1 VSEPLRVALT
11 FDMEH
16 PDRPPEPRVSER
28 ILDTLATVG
37 VRATMFVQGR
47 WAEAYP
53 ELVQRIAAEGHL
65 IGNHSH
71 YHVRMPLLTRAGM
84 ATDVTSAQQAIVDA
98 CGIDPRPWFRCP
110 FGIADTGTRVSG
122 VLARLGYR
130 DVGWHVTSEDWDA
143 RSGAEVEERV
153 LRGVDENGDGS
164 IVLLHGWPPATAA
177 ALPVLIERLVDRGAT
192 FVTVDTLAAIPANAV
207 FPGGA

>member
-1 VSEPLRVALT
+1 MSSPMRVALT

-16 PDRPPEPRVSER
+16 PDRPPAPGVSER
-28 ILDTLATVG
+28 ILDTLGAAH

-53 ELVQRIAAEGHL
+53 ELVRRIADDGHL

-84 ATDVTSAQQAIVDA
+84 ATDVTSAARAIHDA
-98 CGIDPRPWFRCP
+98 CGVEPRPWFRCP
-110 FGIADTGTRVSG
+110 FGIADKGKRVSG

-130 DVGWHVTSEDWDA
+130 DVNWHVSSQDWDA
-143 RSGAEVEERV
+143 RSGDEVKKRV
-153 LRGVDENGDGS
+153 LDGVAAHGDGS

-177 ALPVLIERLVDRGAT
+177 ALPSLIRQLRDRGAT
-192 FVTVDTLAAIPANAV
+192 FVAVDALADIPAAAV

>member
-1 VSEPLRVALT
+1 VSDRLRVALT

-16 PDRPPEPRVSER
+16 PDRPPEPGVSER
-28 ILDTLATVG
+28 ILDTLAAAG
-37 VRATMFVQGR
+37 LRATMFVQGR

-53 ELVQRIAAEGHL
+53 GLVRRIADDGHV

-84 ATDVTSAQQAIVDA
+84 VTDVTDATRAIEDA
-98 CGIDPRPWFRCP
+98 CGVDPRPWFRCP
-110 FGIADTGTRVSG
+110 FGVADAGTRVSS

-130 DVGWHVTSEDWDA
+130 DVGWHVSSEDWDA
-143 RSGAEVEERV
+143 RSGAEVQERV
-153 LRGVDENGDGS
+153 MDGVSSHGDGA

-177 ALPVLIERLVDRGAT
+177 ALPDLIRRLTDRGAT
-192 FVTVDTLAAIPANAV
+192 FVAVDALSAIPANAV
-207 FPGGA
+207 IP

>member
-1 VSEPLRVALT
+1 MRVALT

-16 PDRPPEPRVSER
+16 PDRPPESRVSER
-28 ILDTLATVG
+28 ILETLAAAG
-37 VRATMFVQGR
+37 MHATMFVQGR

-53 ELVQRIAAEGHL
+53 ELVRRIADDGHL

-84 ATDVTSAQQAIVDA
+84 ATDVSSAARAIHAA
-98 CGIDPRPWFRCP
+98 CGVDPRPWFRCP
-110 FGIADTGTRVSG
+110 FGVADRGTRVSG

-130 DVGWHVTSEDWDA
+130 DVGWHVSSDDWDA
-143 RSGAEVEERV
+143 RSGADVEARV
-153 LRGVDENGDGS
+153 LDGVASNGDGS

-177 ALPVLIERLVDRGAT
+177 ALPNLIERLIDRGAT
-192 FVTVDTLAAIPANAV
+192 FVTVDALTEIPAAAV

>member
-1 VSEPLRVALT
+1 MTTAMRVALT

-16 PDRPPEPRVSER
+16 PDRPPKPRVSER
-28 ILDTLATVG
+28 ILDSLATAG
-37 VRATMFVQGR
+37 IRATMFVQGR

-53 ELVQRIAAEGHL
+53 ELVRRIATDGHL

-84 ATDVTSAQQAIVDA
+84 ATDVTSAAQAIQDA
-98 CGIDPRPWFRCP
+98 CGVDSRPWFRCP
-110 FGIADTGTRVSG
+110 FGAADKGTRVSG

-130 DVGWHVTSEDWDA
+130 DVGWHVSSLDWEA
-143 RSGAEVEERV
+143 RSAAEVEKRV
-153 LRGVDENGDGS
+153 LDGVAAHGDGS

-177 ALPVLIERLVDRGAT
+177 VLPGLIDRLIDRGAT
-192 FVTVDTLAAIPANAV
+192 FVTVDALTEIPAAAV
-207 FPGGA
+207 FPRGA